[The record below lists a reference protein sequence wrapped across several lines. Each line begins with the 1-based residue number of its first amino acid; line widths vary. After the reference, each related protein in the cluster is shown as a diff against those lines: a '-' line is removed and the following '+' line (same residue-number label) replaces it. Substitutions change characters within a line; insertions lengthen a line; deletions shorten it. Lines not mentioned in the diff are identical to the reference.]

1 MQAYLLEQPPAA
13 TDDIPEHLRTVVWD
27 KEDADW
33 YLSAYMLGLSHDQI
47 TAPIVDEATVTV
59 SNGEKG
65 IVLFSTNYLLDY
77 KKALREEQKIELSRF
92 LKMLGNPNQ
101 S

>member
-1 MQAYLLEQPPAA
+1 MQAYLLEQPPTA
-13 TDDIPEHLRTVVWD
+13 TDDIPESLRTAVWNR
-27 KEDADW
+27 EDADW

-47 TAPIVDEATVTV
+47 TAPIVDEATVTA
-59 SNGEKG
+59 SSGEKQ
-65 IVLFSTNYLLDY
+65 IVLFSTNYLLNGDS
-77 KKALREEQKIELSRF
+77 LTEEQKIELSRF